1 MSDILKTTID
11 TLARYGFI
19 ETLEALRDDLNA
31 EFIYACLKID
41 LCRAVEIDTPVLT
54 VIDKTNLT
62 PIGEWL
68 SEIEKTYTITRL
80 SKILRGVSDHD
91 NYKYVES
98 IKTSDLYKIR
108 NMGKGTVEQFI
119 KLRGY

>member
-19 ETLEALRDDLNA
+19 ETLEALRDDLYA
-31 EFIYACLKID
+31 EYNYACQKIE
-41 LCRAVEIDTPVLT
+41 LCKSVEIEIPTIP
-54 VIDKTNLT
+54 VIDKTALT
-62 PIGEWL
+62 PTGEWL

-80 SKILRGVSDHD
+80 SKFLRSVIDQD
-91 NYKYVES
+91 NYKFLES
-98 IKTSDLYKIR
+98 ITKDDLRKIR
-108 NMGKGTVEQFI
+108 NIGAGTVNQFI